1 MKNLNYKILL
11 MPIEILSRELDSRLL
26 ISLKLLKKNHNWR
39 IIFGRT
45 DLVGDYWRNKKSKN
59 KFVYFAKGTI
69 YSISYYQKLL
79 SI

>member
-45 DLVGDYWRNKKSKN
+45 DLVGDYWRNKK
-59 KFVYFAKGTI
+59 I
-69 YSISYYQKLL
+69 I
-79 SI
+79 